1 MSGYTDTKKLIEDTL
16 MGRPV
21 GSLIYPEGHQAM
33 AMSLLDYIHSVE
45 LLGASEL
52 QGIADT
58 STVPVQP
65 NNAKVSYIAT
75 VPAGQTYV
83 FTNFHDQNGNSISI
97 TTGANTISLLTFLW
111 NGEYW
116 QVQNNQVQFMLN
128 IAEGYLYAGI
138 AIPTTNPGSPD
149 EPVFYIAAQA
159 GTYANFGGIVVND
172 GEAAILKY
180 VNSSWVKEVSGLA
193 TRKELSQLGQEIDIT
208 AFHSIFSS
216 ENIEIGKYIKDDG
229 IIDVAIDDYRLAKF
243 EIKSESSFYAT
254 GMQLYDRPFLVKYTD
269 STFTTPE
276 SIIIQEPN
284 INEYIHISKIVK
296 LSPGFYAVAWK
307 TSHGG
312 VAICDV
318 NAILKENRSVFN
330 TALSANDN
338 ILVSR
343 YIASDGAISAAIDS
357 YQLVKLEITEPGKY
371 FLSNIGNPQH
381 ILAKYTDKECTIFEK
396 FVVGISDDYS
406 GIIELES
413 GYYALSWNV
422 NYFANNPTFFN
433 VDDIIGVINLTIPRS
448 IIYDIA
454 CENIEAQYITD
465 AGGIEPANENYR
477 LGKFEITEAGKYYLG
492 ESIYVDSHP
501 TLAKFADSSYSGNGQ
516 ILIGASST
524 PIDGSYYLEPGFY
537 ALCGSNYQTIVVTYI
552 SGIEKYLDGLYQK
565 KHNFGGGITDF
576 SDLIQNTPGAW
587 SIVSKDKIESV
598 STGYANR
605 IYFPIATYEDY
616 FLMSVVVTP
625 KTTNN
630 GNWEFVFGRDS
641 SGGTL
646 VHIGQDANGKFAAIY
661 CADTLY
667 QRYDLSA
674 LRMGVGR
681 ALSIV
686 LEKSLDTLNFFN
698 LTITDEAGNVFT
710 QERIVSFD
718 QSTGNFAAGLGYG
731 PLTMYG
737 ITGAVALEKLSFVY
751 PKDANDIKLA
761 ICGHSFVA
769 GHNSTI
775 YNQDKKFASL
785 LATDVGLKNTCV
797 FGLGGGDINM
807 IPALSLQLGWISS
820 VRYVII
826 MLGANDNDNSATA
839 YAFQSFYDSIKAMG
853 AFPIWLTIPKL
864 KDGTQAKPYLAQYIK
879 DHFFY
884 VDVDQIFVDENGNI
898 VPSMYGDIIHPSIE
912 GYRRMYEVIK
922 NQCSFIFGV

>member
-1 MSGYTDTKKLIEDTL
+1 MAYDTL
-16 MGRPV
+16 KAAIAAVIRENGNNEIT
-21 GSLIYPEGHQAM
+21 GNLLQQALF
-33 AMSLLDYIHSVE
+33 AMINS
-45 LLGASEL
+45 LGANY
-52 QGIADT
+52 Q
-58 STVPVQP
+58 
-65 NNAKVSYIAT
+65 
-75 VPAGQTYV
+75 
-83 FTNFHDQNGNSISI
+83 
-97 TTGANTISLLTFLW
+97 
-111 NGEYW
+111 
-116 QVQNNQVQFMLN
+116 
-128 IAEGYLYAGI
+128 YAGI
-138 AIPTTNPGSPD
+138 AVPTTDPGNP
-149 EPVFYIAAQA
+149 EQNVFYFATIP
-159 GTYANFGGIVVND
+159 GTYASFSGIVVYQN
-172 GEAAILKY
+172 EIAVLKY
-180 VNSSWVKEVSGLA
+180 NGEWSKETVSGFNGNA
-193 TRKELSQLGQEIDIT
+193 LG
-208 AFHSIFSS
+208 SIFGP
-216 ENIEIGKYIKDDG
+216 ENIEIGKYIKGDG
-229 IIDVAIDDYRLAKF
+229 TIDVAIDTYRLAKF
-243 EIKSESSFYAT
+243 EIGLTSKFLIVGFQTPA
-254 GMQLYDRPFLVKYTD
+254 RPFLVKYTD
-269 STFTTPE
+269 S
-276 SIIIQEPN
+276 SYSVVDAIIIRAQDGDAGIDIKTIKELTTG
-284 INEYIHISKIVK
+284 Y
-296 LSPGFYAVAWK
+296 YAVSWNVSFGNA
-307 TSHGG
+307 T
-312 VAICDV
+312 AICDV
-318 NAILKENRSVFN
+318 SAILKENRSVFN
-330 TALSANDN
+330 MAFSAND
-338 ILVSR
+338 IEISR
-343 YIASDGAISAAIDS
+343 FINSSGVISVGTNK
-357 YQLVKLEITEPGKY
+357 YRLVKLEITEPGNY
-371 FLSNIGNPQH
+371 LLDNIGNPQR
-381 ILAKYTDKECTIFEK
+381 ILAKYSDKECTIFEK
-396 FVVGISDDYS
+396 FIVGISDDYS
-406 GIIELES
+406 GIVELES
-413 GYYALSWNV
+413 GYYALSWNID
-422 NYFANNPTFFN
+422 YFANNPTFFN
-433 VDDIIGVINLTIPRS
+433 VDDIISVVNLTAPRS
-448 IIYDIA
+448 IIYDVA
-454 CENIEAQYITD
+454 CEKIENKYITD
-465 AGGIEPANENYR
+465 AGAIGDASSNYR

-501 TLAKFADSSYSGNGQ
+501 TMAKFADSSYSGSGQ

-524 PIDGSYYLEPGFY
+524 PVDGLYYLEPGFY
-537 ALCGSNYQTIVVTYI
+537 ALCGSNYQNIVVTYI

-576 SDLIQNTPGAW
+576 SGLVQNTPGAW

-681 ALSIV
+681 ALAVV

-737 ITGAVALEKLSFVY
+737 ITGTVTLEKLSFVY

-761 ICGHSFVA
+761 VCGHSFVA
-769 GHNSTI
+769 GHNSTV
-775 YNQDKKFASL
+775 YDQDKKFASL
-785 LATDVGLKNTCV
+785 LATDVGLKNTCI
-797 FGLGGGDINM
+797 FGLGGGSVGM
-807 IPALSLQLGWISS
+807 IPALSLQLGWIST

-826 MLGANDNDNSATA
+826 MLGANDNDNAATA
-839 YAFQSFYDSIKAMG
+839 TAFQSFYDSIKAMG

-898 VPSMYGDIIHPSIE
+898 IPSMYGDNIHPSIE
-912 GYRRMYEVIK
+912 GYRRMYEIIK